1 VSVTIIKDLAK
12 AVREQEEQKRARQRD
27 EAADGANMSD
37 PPAAAEP
44 GLPQDSSPQDSS
56 TSENEKNKKNEK

>member
-1 VSVTIIKDLAK
+1 
-12 AVREQEEQKRARQRD
+12 VREQEEQKRARQRD